1 MYGKAYSNLLI
12 SENAFNTVADLKK
25 SLLPFFGG
33 LNQLNVRM
41 KQKFLR
47 LSIRTVLQ
55 RIILIRQ
62 PVTVMMTS
70 AEIILT
76 KYLRTR
82 SVLKVQLSVRSLFPE
97 LMRFLLFFQGCF
109 GTAIC
114 SLPFP
119 ESHMILWLMR

>member
-12 SENAFNTVADLKK
+12 SENAFNTVC
-25 SLLPFFGG
+25 
-33 LNQLNVRM
+33 
-41 KQKFLR
+41 R
-47 LSIRTVLQ
+47 LEEELAPVFRRIESIECENEAKVLAAFHKN
-55 RIILIRQ
+55 RVAAHYFNPT

-76 KYLRTR
+76 KYLRMR

-97 LMRFLLFFQGCF
+97 PMRFLLFFQGCF
-109 GTAIC
+109 GTAIY

>member
-12 SENAFNTVADLKK
+12 SENAFNTVCRLEEELAPVFRRIE
-25 SLLPFFGG
+25 SIA
-33 LNQLNVRM
+33 RM

-109 GTAIC
+109 GTAIY

>member
-12 SENAFNTVADLKK
+12 SENAFNTVCRLEEELA
-25 SLLPFFGG
+25 PVFGG

-76 KYLRTR
+76 KYLRMR
-82 SVLKVQLSVRSLFPE
+82 SVPKVQLSVRSLFPE

>member
-12 SENAFNTVADLKK
+12 SENAFNTVC
-25 SLLPFFGG
+25 
-33 LNQLNVRM
+33 
-41 KQKFLR
+41 R
-47 LSIRTVLQ
+47 LEEELAPVFRRIESIECENEAKVLVLQ

-97 LMRFLLFFQGCF
+97 LTLFLLFFRGCF
-109 GTAIC
+109 GTAIY

>member
-12 SENAFNTVADLKK
+12 SENAFNTVC
-25 SLLPFFGG
+25 
-33 LNQLNVRM
+33 
-41 KQKFLR
+41 R
-47 LSIRTVLQ
+47 LEEELAPVFRRIESIECENEAKVLAAFHKNRVQ

-76 KYLRTR
+76 KYLRTH

-97 LMRFLLFFQGCF
+97 PMRFLLFFQGCF
-109 GTAIC
+109 GTAIY